1 MNFRK
6 VSRNSILCILPPH
19 ILHEIAKRG
28 TQAQREFALDT
39 LGADHS
45 FRSGRAAFQLL
56 ATGAHKM
63 IAAGAPGGKARIT
76 IYDCQGS
83 ERLPG
88 DVVSNP
94 TESRD
99 LEVTEA
105 FKGLLATYAFYW
117 DIFKRN

>member
-56 ATGAHKM
+56 ATGAHTL
-63 IAAGAPGGKARIT
+63 IAAQAAGGQARIT
-76 IYDCQGS
+76 IYDARNGQ
-83 ERLPG
+83 RLPG
-88 DVVSNP
+88 SVVDNP
-94 TESRD
+94 NERSD
-99 LEVTEA
+99 LEVAEA
-105 FKGLLATYAFYW
+105 FNGLLATYAFYW
-117 DIFKRN
+117 GVFK